1 MATVDPAQW
10 PSIAHVPSGRAMGL
24 RSRRAEAKFA
34 KACMQAGLDLDP
46 NGQPDLVVDHE
57 AMFAR
62 IAAHGWIGLAEAY
75 MAGEWRTQ
83 TPVALIKVL
92 SGLIE
97 SGYNPRTSS
106 AKADTRF
113 IGGDVPPELVARYAG
128 DGMSSFAGHFSTGV
142 PTTERRSVKSFSP
155 SAGKRGEPANYFVSV
170 TNFSEPL
177 STEKLDLADAQRR
190 SVGMLLDAA
199 GVHAGSHIAELP
211 SSGGAVA
218 IAAAG
223 RQATVDSLVT
233 DPGTVPGLRER
244 LTLAGVDDSVHINVV
259 QSVQQALARREGR
272 YDAVV
277 SVETLETLPMRLR
290 PTYTAVM
297 DELLTRGGRAV
308 IQTVVAT
315 EKLTPVAA
323 SSLESLRAYVWPALE
338 YGTKESLRRL
348 VDKHSGLRVIGETHA
363 PEHLALSLGHQR
375 TTFQGQLREAAADGF
390 DAVYRRLWTWQ
401 LALREAL
408 ARLGMLDAVQ
418 YTLAHKHRRGV
429 R

>member
-1 MATVDPAQW
+1 
-10 PSIAHVPSGRAMGL
+10 
-24 RSRRAEAKFA
+24 
-34 KACMQAGLDLDP
+34 MQAGLDLEP
-46 NGQPDLVVDHE
+46 EGQPDLVVDHE

-62 IAAHGWIGLAEAY
+62 IATNGWIGLAESY

-83 TPVALIKVL
+83 TPAALVKVL
-92 SGLIE
+92 CGLIE
-97 SGYNPRTSS
+97 SGYKPRTSR
-106 AKADTRF
+106 AKSETRF
-113 IGGDVPPELVARYAG
+113 VGGEVPPELVARFAG
-128 DGMSSFAGHFSTGV
+128 DGMSSFAGHFATGV

-155 SAGKRGEPANYFVSV
+155 SAGKSGEPANYFVAV
-170 TNFSEPL
+170 TNYSEPL
-177 STEKLDLADAQRR
+177 RTEKLDLADAQRR

-199 GVHAGSHIAELP
+199 GIHAGSHVVELP

-218 IAAAG
+218 IAAAN

-233 DPGTVPGLRER
+233 DPEVLPGLRER
-244 LTLAGVDDSVHINVV
+244 LTLAGVDDNVHVGVV
-259 QSVQQALARREGR
+259 ESIPHALARREGR

-277 SVETLETLPMRLR
+277 SIETIETLPSRLR
-290 PTYTAVM
+290 PIYAAVI
-297 DELLTRGGRAV
+297 DEMLARGGRAV
-308 IQTVVAT
+308 VQTVVAT
-315 EKLTPVAA
+315 EKFTPVAQ

-338 YGTKESLRRL
+338 YGTEESLQKL
-348 VDKHSGLRVIGETHA
+348 VDKHTGLRVVGETHA

-390 DAVYRRLWTWQ
+390 DAVYRRLWMWQ

-408 ARLGMLDAVQ
+408 ARLGMLDVVQ